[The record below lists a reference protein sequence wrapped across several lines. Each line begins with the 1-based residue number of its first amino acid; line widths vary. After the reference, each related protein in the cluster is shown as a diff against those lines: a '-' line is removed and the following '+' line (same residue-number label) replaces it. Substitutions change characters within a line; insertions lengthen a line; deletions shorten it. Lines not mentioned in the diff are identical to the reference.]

1 MRTAKAWGLTPRE
14 WRAESVDDRAL
25 MQSFTLFEAMIEARR
40 QEWRDKKREKEEDR
54 RDRDD
59 NTFRKLK
66 QRLRAGEA

>member
-1 MRTAKAWGLTPRE
+1 LRTAKAWGLTPRE

-25 MQSFTLFEAMIEARR
+25 MQAFTLFEAMIEARR
-40 QEWRDKKREKEEDR
+40 QEWRDQKREKEEDR

-66 QRLRAGEA
+66 QRLKCEV